1 MNFKFDSNI
10 TMYIIIGLILLYI
23 VFIAIRSGNVIEGME
38 KNKSFT
44 ESITEDHV
52 KDIKDKIKKNED
64 TLLIEKY
71 KSTYE
76 DYITEYEEYLNQMIL
91 MTLIDSAGGEDKLE
105 KQANNLNDIYKLR
118 DNLST
123 TMDFI
128 DSKKSSSEGGF
139 F

>member
-64 TLLIEKY
+64 ILLIEKY
-71 KSTYE
+71 KTTYE
-76 DYITEYEEYLNQMIL
+76 DYITEYEEYLNQLIL
-91 MTLIDSAGGEDKLE
+91 MALIEPAGGKDKLE
-105 KQANNLNDIYKLR
+105 KQANNLNELYKLR

-128 DSKKSSSEGGF
+128 DSKKSSSEGRF